1 MKILT
6 TLLGALLLLLLS
18 VSTYAENETSNKDMK
33 SNTVLA
39 TESATSVFVTGNI
52 IDRANNETLAGATIY
67 VNGEKVYS
75 DLDGNFTFKNLK
87 PGKHLLK
94 AELISYENSELE
106 INIIQNSKVT
116 IHLIQK

>member
-6 TLLGALLLLLLS
+6 TLLGALLLLLS
-18 VSTYAENETSNKDMK
+18 VSTYAKNESSNKDMK
-33 SNTVLA
+33 SKTVLA
-39 TESATSVFVTGNI
+39 RENATSVFVTGNI

-75 DLDGNFTFKNLK
+75 DLDGNFIFKNLK

-106 INIIQNSKVT
+106 VNIIQNSKVT